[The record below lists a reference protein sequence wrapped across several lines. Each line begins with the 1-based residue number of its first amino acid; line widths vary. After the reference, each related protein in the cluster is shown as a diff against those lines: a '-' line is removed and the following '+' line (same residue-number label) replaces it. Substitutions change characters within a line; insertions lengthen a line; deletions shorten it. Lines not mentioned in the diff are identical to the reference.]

1 MTMPSRGISDIQ
13 RKARGNKMIK
23 AKNKEVTK
31 VAVKKRGINPLDSMS
46 VGAARSLP
54 MGPNAGLREAPM
66 GMKCGGKAMKKGGEA
81 KKPCKG
87 YFKGG
92 SVDGAIKKGHT
103 KGKFV

>member
-13 RKARGNKMIK
+13 RKARGNKMVK
-23 AKNKEVTK
+23 AKNKDITK
-31 VAVKKRGINPLDSMS
+31 VSVKKRAAAPMGDMS

-54 MGPNAGLREAPM
+54 MGPAA
-66 GMKCGGKAMKKGGEA
+66 GMKSGGCAMKKGGAA

-92 SVDGAIKKGHT
+92 SVDGVVKKGHT

>member
-23 AKNKEVTK
+23 AKNKDITK
-31 VAVKKRGINPLDSMS
+31 VSVKKRAASPMDKMS
-46 VGAARSLP
+46 VGAANSLP
-54 MGPNAGLREAPM
+54 MGPAS
-66 GMKCGGKAMKKGGEA
+66 GMKAGGCAMKKGGAA

-92 SVDGAIKKGHT
+92 SVDGAVKKGRT
-103 KGKFV
+103 RGKII

>member
-13 RKARGNKMIK
+13 RKARGNKMVK

-31 VAVKKRGINPLDSMS
+31 VSVKKRAAPMDRMS
-46 VGAARSLP
+46 VGAANSLP
-54 MGPNAGLREAPM
+54 MGPAVG
-66 GMKCGGKAMKKGGEA
+66 MKKGGMA

-92 SVDGAIKKGHT
+92 SVDGIIKKGHT
-103 KGKFV
+103 KGKMC